1 MSNHEMNPHDLLE
14 RWLDGAQLCAEQ
26 LQAIQ
31 ANPETKRLF
40 DNAQTWQTMANS
52 YQSEQV
58 PAYEPANILELSAV
72 HRSRSTWMQWGM
84 AACVGFL
91 SVLSVQLWQQNQTL
105 EQGLVMQ
112 QNQIAKQQD
121 TMQQILTQMQKSQT
135 LQADLTNQ
143 VLLTNRA
150 ERQLA
155 LDDLLAF
162 LQTQRAQD
170 QAILRLQLNELA
182 EQVEHAPVQT
192 IAHNGGQE

>member
-1 MSNHEMNPHDLLE
+1 MNPHELLE
-14 RWLDGAQLCAEQ
+14 KWLDGEQ
-26 LQAIQ
+26 LTEAQQAQ
-31 ANPETKRLF
+31 VLADPETKSLF
-40 DNAQTWQTMANS
+40 ENAQSWLSMASSYVEQEVPPDTHITMPELN
-52 YQSEQV
+52 QV
-58 PAYEPANILELSAV
+58 
-72 HRSRSTWMQWGM
+72 SRFQGHWMQWGM

-91 SVLSVQLWQQNQTL
+91 SLLSVQLWQQNQTL
-105 EQGLVMQ
+105 EQGLLAQ
-112 QNQIAKQQD
+112 QTQIAKQQD

-150 ERQLA
+150 EREVA

-182 EQVEHAPVQT
+182 EQVEHAPIQT
-192 IAHNGGQE
+192 VAHNGGQ

>member
-1 MSNHEMNPHDLLE
+1 MSNHEMTPHELLE
-14 RWLDGAQLCAEQ
+14 KWLDGEQ
-26 LQAIQ
+26 LTEAQQAQ
-31 ANPETKRLF
+31 VLANPETKPLF
-40 DNAQTWQTMANS
+40 ESAQSWQSMASS
-52 YQSEQV
+52 YVEQEV
-58 PAYEPANILELSAV
+58 PSDTPIVMHEFKQAGRAQRN
-72 HRSRSTWMQWGM
+72 WMQWGM

-105 EQGLVMQ
+105 EQGLVIQ
-112 QNQIAKQQD
+112 QSQIAKQQD

-150 ERQLA
+150 EREVA

-182 EQVEHAPVQT
+182 EQVEHAPIQT
-192 IAHNGGQE
+192 VAHNGGQ

>member
-1 MSNHEMNPHDLLE
+1 MSNHEMTPHELLE
-14 RWLDGAQLCAEQ
+14 KWLDGEQ
-26 LQAIQ
+26 LTEAQQAQ
-31 ANPETKRLF
+31 VLADPETKPLF
-40 DNAQTWQTMANS
+40 ESAQSWQSMASS
-52 YQSEQV
+52 YVEQAAPSYTPIAMSELKQ
-58 PAYEPANILELSAV
+58 A
-72 HRSRSTWMQWGM
+72 SRIQGHWMQWGM

-105 EQGLVMQ
+105 EQGLLIQ
-112 QNQIAKQQD
+112 QSQIAKQQD
-121 TMQQILTQMQKSQT
+121 TMQQILAQMQKSQN

-150 ERQLA
+150 EREVA

-182 EQVEHAPVQT
+182 EQVEHAPTQT
-192 IAHNGGQE
+192 VAHNGGQ

>member
-1 MSNHEMNPHDLLE
+1 MSNHEMTPHELLE
-14 RWLDGAQLCAEQ
+14 KWLDGEQ
-26 LQAIQ
+26 LTEAQQAQ
-31 ANPETKRLF
+31 VLADPDTKPLF
-40 DNAQTWQTMANS
+40 ENAQSWQSMASSYVEQEVPPDTHITMPELN
-52 YQSEQV
+52 QV
-58 PAYEPANILELSAV
+58 
-72 HRSRSTWMQWGM
+72 SRFQGHWMQWGM

-91 SVLSVQLWQQNQTL
+91 SLLSVQLWQQNQTL
-105 EQGLVMQ
+105 EQGLVAQ
-112 QNQIAKQQD
+112 QTQIAKQQD

-150 ERQLA
+150 ERQVA

-182 EQVEHAPVQT
+182 EQVEHAPLQT
-192 IAHNGGQE
+192 VAHNGGQ